1 MGSFWYHSGVIWG
14 HLGSFGVI
22 LGRKKGRKIFQYRAE
37 PPGPGPGRM
46 ALVAPGDLWAHA
58 GLAVGRHGRTV
69 HTHQR
74 HRAPAN
80 SPAQFFAR
88 CCHPT
93 CAPCTLTVGS
103 GSGRGQHACKG
114 HPILGHVDIYS
125 TSHRRRGRTTHARA
139 KPFVWGR
146 GPVVG
151 KGPPP
156 GGPQLPGGNLL
167 VYPPDPSSRAGKL
180 LHNRAN
186 SELRSLLVGPPTT
199 TTAKT

>member
-1 MGSFWYHSGVIWG
+1 MTR
-14 HLGSFGVI
+14 L
-22 LGRKKGRKIFQYRAE
+22 
-37 PPGPGPGRM
+37 
-46 ALVAPGDLWAHA
+46 
-58 GLAVGRHGRTV
+58 LAIMD
-69 HTHQR
+69 
-74 HRAPAN
+74 APAGGTLRTL
-80 SPAQFFAR
+80 SGGHPVCARGCQWHATRGLSTASLPPAPRA
-88 CCHPT
+88 H
-93 CAPCTLTVGS
+93 CTAGS

-199 TTAKT
+199 TTPKLKQARWALGPPVRWEPRHACSHCFGAHLTHRTRLIFSVAAAMKS